1 MKYFT
6 INPKRE
12 ALPDLLKGIAVVFMI
27 QVHITENFSSADF
40 YNSPTGKISLL
51 LGGVPA
57 APLFMIV
64 MGYFFAASKK
74 SVGQNF
80 KRGAALFLGGI
91 LLNIFR
97 SAFYLIETSAENY
110 SSIVFSRVFAVDI
123 FPLAGLSLMF
133 LSQVK
138 KYFQH
143 DWYLYFLS
151 GLFAAFLGEVLVTP
165 DLNPGVEQN
174 LLGFIF
180 GNYPSSFFPL
190 IPWLAYPLLGAAIY
204 FGKEKLLKKFEFT
217 RIHIIVLSAAWILV
231 MSLTYNYGFEIS
243 STLGLYYHHG
253 IIFAAW
259 ACFFLVGFIL
269 AIKFLFREENYATTY
284 LRWLGENVTA
294 IYVAQWLIIG
304 NIEYFKI
311 NSGDLWELLLWFLI
325 ILFSCS
331 LFVAAWRKGKGRVNF
346 SKKIR

>member
-12 ALPDLLKGIAVVFMI
+12 LLPDLLKGIAVVFMI
-27 QVHITENFSSADF
+27 QVHITENFSSSDF
-40 YNSPTGKISLL
+40 YNSLAGKISLF

-64 MGYFFAASKK
+64 MGYFFAASTK
-74 SVGQNF
+74 SSGQNF

-91 LLNIFR
+91 FLNIFR
-97 SAFYLIETSAENY
+97 SVFYLINTAAENY
-110 SSIVFSRVFAVDI
+110 SSIVLSRIFAVDI

-138 KYFQH
+138 KYFQN
-143 DWYLYFLS
+143 DWYLYFLTA
-151 GLFAAFLGEVLVTP
+151 LFAAFLGEVLVTP
-165 DLNPGVEQN
+165 ALQPGIEQN

-204 FGKEKLLKKFEFT
+204 FGKEKLQKKFEFT
-217 RIHIIVLSAAWILV
+217 RNHIIIFSAAWILV
-231 MSLTYNYGFEIS
+231 MAFTYNYGFEIS

-259 ACFFLVGFIL
+259 ACCFLAGFIL
-269 AIKFLFREENYATTY
+269 AVKFLFRKENYATTY

-304 NIEYFKI
+304 NMEYFKI
-311 NSGDLWELLLWFLI
+311 NSGDLWELALWFLI
-325 ILFSCS
+325 VLFSS
-331 LFVAAWRKGKGRVNF
+331 TLVVAAWRKGKGRVNL
-346 SKKIR
+346 I